1 MKNLIV
7 GLLAHVDAGKTTLSE
22 ALLYESGKLK
32 KIGRVDNKDAFLD
45 TDEME
50 RERGI
55 TIFSKQAAISF
66 EEMQITLMDTPGH
79 VDFSAEMERTLQ
91 VLDYAILIISAADGV
106 QAHTRT
112 LWRLLKRYKIPTFL
126 FVNKMDQTEK
136 EEEELITN
144 LQDNLDN
151 CCVSFKKQEGEEF
164 FDTVSM
170 CDEEIMEE
178 FLTTGQIEENHIRKL
193 IVCRKIFPV
202 FFGSALKM
210 QGIKELLAGIYRFME
225 EKKYPEAFGARVYKI
240 ARDAQGNRLTYLKMT
255 GGSLKVKDTVG
266 EEKVN
271 QIRFYSGENFEQ
283 AGEAVA
289 GCVCAVTGLS
299 ATFPGQGLGTEAEE
313 QIPVL
318 EPVLTY
324 KLVLPDGTE
333 PVTLLAGLKQLEEE
347 DPQLHLL
354 WNEEHKE
361 IQVRIMG
368 EVQLSVLQRL
378 IKKRFGVVVEFAE
391 GSVVYKETIAEPVI
405 GIGHF
410 EPLRHYAEVHL
421 LMEPQEPGSGLSY
434 ACDCKEEVLAKN
446 WQRLILTHLQEREH
460 RGVLTGSALTDVK
473 FTLIAGRAHVKHTE
487 GGDFRQATY
496 RAVRQGLM
504 AADSILLEPYYAFL
518 MELPEEYIGRAMM
531 DVERRFGTCS
541 VKEIEKGRAILT
553 GQAPVSTIGGYQKE
567 LHAYTRGLG
576 SIQCVLKGYY
586 PCHNTEEVVEKKGY
600 DALEDM
606 KNPSASVFCA
616 HGSGYQVPWYEVME
630 YRHVDG
636 REGRPEEIA
645 RLYGKRMVTEEEEE
659 HYKRNSGE
667 LDIALGT
674 EEIDSIIEKTAHAN
688 KKEKN
693 PGKGFYRKTN
703 IKPAPAETV
712 VYKAAPKKEEY
723 LLVDGYNIIFAWE
736 ELKEIAAVNIDGA
749 RGRLMDI
756 LCDYQ
761 GMVHC
766 NLIVVFDAY
775 RVKGHRTEVSD
786 YHNIHVVF
794 TKEAENADQY
804 IEKFAHEN
812 GRKEKVTVAT
822 SDGLEQIIITGQGCN
837 LLSAREFE
845 DEVNRVKEAFRERYL
860 NRPVPAEHKQYALE
874 NFTGSLSA
882 QEEET

>member
-112 LWRLLKRYKIPTFL
+112 LWRLLKRYKIPTLL

-151 CCVSFKKQEGEEF
+151 GCVSFKKQEGEEF

-210 QGIKELLAGIYRFME
+210 QGIKELLAGIYRFTE

-421 LMEPQEPGSGLSY
+421 LMEPQEPGSASY

-567 LHAYTRGLG
+567 LHAYTRGLAA
-576 SIQCVLKGYY
+576 S
-586 PCHNTEEVVEKKGY
+586 
-600 DALEDM
+600 
-606 KNPSASVFCA
+606 SAC
-616 HGSGYQVPWYEVME
+616 
-630 YRHVDG
+630 
-636 REGRPEEIA
+636 
-645 RLYGKRMVTEEEEE
+645 
-659 HYKRNSGE
+659 
-667 LDIALGT
+667 
-674 EEIDSIIEKTAHAN
+674 
-688 KKEKN
+688 
-693 PGKGFYRKTN
+693 
-703 IKPAPAETV
+703 
-712 VYKAAPKKEEY
+712 
-723 LLVDGYNIIFAWE
+723 
-736 ELKEIAAVNIDGA
+736 
-749 RGRLMDI
+749 
-756 LCDYQ
+756 
-761 GMVHC
+761 
-766 NLIVVFDAY
+766 
-775 RVKGHRTEVSD
+775 
-786 YHNIHVVF
+786 
-794 TKEAENADQY
+794 
-804 IEKFAHEN
+804 
-812 GRKEKVTVAT
+812 
-822 SDGLEQIIITGQGCN
+822 
-837 LLSAREFE
+837 
-845 DEVNRVKEAFRERYL
+845 
-860 NRPVPAEHKQYALE
+860 
-874 NFTGSLSA
+874 
-882 QEEET
+882 

>member
-151 CCVSFKKQEGEEF
+151 GCVSFKKQEGEEF

-193 IVCRKIFPV
+193 ITCRKIFPV

-210 QGIKELLAGIYRFME
+210 QGIKELLAGIYRFTE

-541 VKEIEKGRAILT
+541 VKEIERV
-553 GQAPVSTIGGYQKE
+553 GQYLPDRRRFPPLAV
-567 LHAYTRGLG
+567 TRRSCMPIPGDLAA
-576 SIQCVLKGYY
+576 S
-586 PCHNTEEVVEKKGY
+586 
-600 DALEDM
+600 
-606 KNPSASVFCA
+606 SAC
-616 HGSGYQVPWYEVME
+616 
-630 YRHVDG
+630 
-636 REGRPEEIA
+636 
-645 RLYGKRMVTEEEEE
+645 
-659 HYKRNSGE
+659 
-667 LDIALGT
+667 
-674 EEIDSIIEKTAHAN
+674 
-688 KKEKN
+688 
-693 PGKGFYRKTN
+693 
-703 IKPAPAETV
+703 
-712 VYKAAPKKEEY
+712 
-723 LLVDGYNIIFAWE
+723 
-736 ELKEIAAVNIDGA
+736 
-749 RGRLMDI
+749 
-756 LCDYQ
+756 
-761 GMVHC
+761 
-766 NLIVVFDAY
+766 
-775 RVKGHRTEVSD
+775 
-786 YHNIHVVF
+786 
-794 TKEAENADQY
+794 
-804 IEKFAHEN
+804 
-812 GRKEKVTVAT
+812 
-822 SDGLEQIIITGQGCN
+822 
-837 LLSAREFE
+837 
-845 DEVNRVKEAFRERYL
+845 
-860 NRPVPAEHKQYALE
+860 
-874 NFTGSLSA
+874 
-882 QEEET
+882 

>member
-1 MKNLIV
+1 
-7 GLLAHVDAGKTTLSE
+7 
-22 ALLYESGKLK
+22 
-32 KIGRVDNKDAFLD
+32 
-45 TDEME
+45 
-50 RERGI
+50 
-55 TIFSKQAAISF
+55 
-66 EEMQITLMDTPGH
+66 
-79 VDFSAEMERTLQ
+79 
-91 VLDYAILIISAADGV
+91 
-106 QAHTRT
+106 
-112 LWRLLKRYKIPTFL
+112 
-126 FVNKMDQTEK
+126 
-136 EEEELITN
+136 
-144 LQDNLDN
+144 
-151 CCVSFKKQEGEEF
+151 
-164 FDTVSM
+164 
-170 CDEEIMEE
+170 
-178 FLTTGQIEENHIRKL
+178 
-193 IVCRKIFPV
+193 
-202 FFGSALKM
+202 
-210 QGIKELLAGIYRFME
+210 
-225 EKKYPEAFGARVYKI
+225 
-240 ARDAQGNRLTYLKMT
+240 
-255 GGSLKVKDTVG
+255 
-266 EEKVN
+266 
-271 QIRFYSGENFEQ
+271 
-283 AGEAVA
+283 
-289 GCVCAVTGLS
+289 
-299 ATFPGQGLGTEAEE
+299 
-313 QIPVL
+313 
-318 EPVLTY
+318 
-324 KLVLPDGTE
+324 
-333 PVTLLAGLKQLEEE
+333 
-347 DPQLHLL
+347 
-354 WNEEHKE
+354 
-361 IQVRIMG
+361 
-368 EVQLSVLQRL
+368 
-378 IKKRFGVVVEFAE
+378 
-391 GSVVYKETIAEPVI
+391 
-405 GIGHF
+405 
-410 EPLRHYAEVHL
+410 
-421 LMEPQEPGSGLSY
+421 
-434 ACDCKEEVLAKN
+434 
-446 WQRLILTHLQEREH
+446 
-460 RGVLTGSALTDVK
+460 
-473 FTLIAGRAHVKHTE
+473 
-487 GGDFRQATY
+487 
-496 RAVRQGLM
+496 
-504 AADSILLEPYYAFL
+504 
-518 MELPEEYIGRAMM
+518 M

-645 RLYGKRMVTEEEEE
+645 RLYGKRMVTEEEEK

-860 NRPVPAEHKQYALE
+860 NQPVPAEHKQYALE